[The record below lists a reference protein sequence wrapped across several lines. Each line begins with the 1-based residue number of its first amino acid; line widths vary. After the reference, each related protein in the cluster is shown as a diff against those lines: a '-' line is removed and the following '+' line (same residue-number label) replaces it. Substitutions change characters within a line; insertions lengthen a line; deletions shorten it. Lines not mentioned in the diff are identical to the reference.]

1 MRKQSLFLASLL
13 TGCLAPVFPS
23 MSDEIVNVE
32 QGWSPADKTA
42 WYTLTQGS
50 RLLPLSW
57 LRALEQPDSEKPFL
71 APEYMAS
78 FHYLPG
84 PTASDLPIGFAKDD
98 QDDSQLSVTKLR
110 WKEGQSSTEPWVGMT
125 CSACHSN
132 EIAYN
137 GKRLRVEGAPTLA
150 DFQSFREALDK
161 ALDQTRRDDQKF
173 ARFAKQ
179 VLGDDNQDS
188 DKLRGELGKLVDA
201 EAKLALANATPLRYG
216 FGRLDAIGNILN
228 KVATVVNAPGQTFH
242 PSDAPVS
249 YPFLWNIPQLTAVQ
263 WNASVKNGPVVGG
276 VDLGALGRNSGEV
289 VGVFGDV
296 QIELWLKALFRPG
309 YMSSIN
315 MVNLDQLE
323 QLVRRLKPPAWPS
336 VFPAIDETKRLAGE
350 RLFAERCA
358 RCHSHLDR
366 EDLTTRIPVDTTLLK
381 GPERI
386 GTDPWMACNAYANT
400 AQTGSMIGALKGYL
414 VLPGERPIFLGP
426 TAYEF
431 DMLSTTVIG
440 SIVGYAGKYYDLLK
454 HTLEKG
460 LATEIFSHGAP
471 PHIALKPHID
481 LKNLVP
487 EIAPATVDPD
497 RAAQLERCLNDDNP
511 DGSPIRILGYKFRP
525 LTGIWATAPYL
536 HNGSVPTLY
545 DLLLPPS
552 DRPKSFYVGTR
563 EFDPVKVGFKTE
575 QSAENSF
582 LFRVF
587 DDQGNPIQGN
597 LNTGHDYNNAGLSAA
612 DREALVEYMKG
623 L

>member
-23 MSDEIVNVE
+23 MSDEIVNVD

-42 WYTLTQGS
+42 WYTTTQGS

-57 LRALEQPDSEKPFL
+57 LRALEQPDSEKRFL

-78 FHYLPG
+78 FNYLPG
-84 PTASDLPIGFAKDD
+84 PGASDLPIGFAIDV
-98 QDDSQLSVTKLR
+98 QDDSQLSTTKLR
-110 WKEGQSSTEPWVGMT
+110 WKEGQTSKEPWAGMT

-132 EIAYN
+132 EITYN

-150 DFQSFREALDK
+150 DFQSFREALNK
-161 ALDQTRRDDQKF
+161 ALDQTRHDDQKF

-179 VLGDDNQDS
+179 VLGDDSLDS
-188 DKLRGELGKLVDA
+188 DKLRGELAKLVDA

-216 FGRLDAIGNILN
+216 FGRLDAIGNIFN
-228 KVATVVNAPGQTFH
+228 KVATVENAPGQTFH

-249 YPFLWNIPQLTAVQ
+249 YPFLWNIPQLSAVQ
-263 WNASVKNGPVVGG
+263 WNASVNNGPVFGD
-276 VDLGALGRNSGEV
+276 VDVGALGRNSGEV
-289 VGVFGDV
+289 IGVFGDV
-296 QIELWLKALFRPG
+296 QIEPYLLVALRG
-309 YMSSIN
+309 YKSSIN
-315 MVNLDQLE
+315 MADLVTLE

-336 VFPAIDETKRLAGE
+336 VFPPIDETKRLAGQK
-350 RLFAERCA
+350 LFAEQCA

-366 EDLTTRIPVDTTLLK
+366 DDLATPVKVDTTLLK

-386 GTDPWMACNAYANT
+386 GTDPWMACNAYANS
-400 AQTGSMIGALKGYL
+400 ALTGSMIGAPSGYL
-414 VLPGERPIFLGP
+414 LLPGKKPIFLGP
-426 TAYEF
+426 TASEF
-431 DMLSTTVIG
+431 DMLGTAVVG
-440 SIVGYAGKYYDLLK
+440 SIVNYAEQYKKLVIHLAQDLGK
-454 HTLEKG
+454 EM
-460 LATEIFSHGAP
+460 FSHGAP
-471 PHIALKPHID
+471 PHIPVKPHID
-481 LKNLVP
+481 LNNLVP
-487 EIAPATVDPD
+487 EIAPGTVFPD
-497 RAAQLERCLNDDNP
+497 RVAQLEQCLTADSPNP
-511 DGSPIRILGYKFRP
+511 PGYPNPLGYKFRP

-545 DLLLPPS
+545 GLLLPPS

-563 EFDPVKVGFKTE
+563 EFDPGKVGFKTE

-582 LFRVF
+582 LFRAF
-587 DDQGNPIQGN
+587 DDQGKPIQGN
-597 LNTGHDYNNAGLSAA
+597 LNSGHDYNNAGLSAA